1 MQEARFEAYHWG
13 NMATKKTSASG
24 KAVPLDPKVAD
35 KLLDLLGTDNEFRK
49 LYKKD
54 PGAALIKA
62 GYKLPKGDEVAA
74 SNLQKLHDQ
83 LKVQRIAT
91 KATIQ
96 KARQEIRSSLISELA
111 MQPIQLNVPSSAVR
125 RKRS

>member
-1 MQEARFEAYHWG
+1 
-13 NMATKKTSASG
+13 MATKKTGAPG
-24 KAVPLDPKVAD
+24 KATPLDPKVAD
-35 KLLDLLGTDNEFRK
+35 KLLDLLGTDNEFRR

-62 GYKLPKGDEVAA
+62 GYKLPKGDEAAA
-74 SNLQKLHDQ
+74 SNLQKLHDR

-91 KATIQ
+91 KATVQ
-96 KARQEIRSSLISELA
+96 KARQEIKSSLISELA
-111 MQPIQLNVPSSAVR
+111 MQPIQLNVPSSTVR